1 MRKIYIPIV
10 AALLGV
16 ALAPGAQAHSS
27 VIETTPMYK
36 STLTLLP
43 ESVSIRFSEPPLEI
57 EGKVVNT
64 ISVSSPDGAVI
75 SSPTTTIKGSTL
87 AVSLVPSATQEDGT
101 YSVRYRMASAD
112 GHVISGNYEFYLG
125 APSPTSTTAVVEDQ
139 GWWGEHFF
147 HNHEGHIYY
156 ALGVLAVAGAWLIW
170 HRRRQ
175 SL

>member
-1 MRKIYIPIV
+1 MRKHFVFIV
-10 AALLGV
+10 AVLLV
-16 ALAPGAQAHSS
+16 AALAPGAQAHSS
-27 VIETTPMYK
+27 VIETTPTYK
-36 STLTLLP
+36 STLTSLP
-43 ESVSIRFSEPPLEI
+43 ESISIRFSEPPLEI

-64 ISVSSPDGAVI
+64 ITVSSPDGEVI
-75 SSPTTTIKGSTL
+75 SSPTTIIKGSFL
-87 AVSLVPSATQEDGT
+87 VVSLMDDASQEDGT

-125 APSPTSTTAVVEDQ
+125 APSVTSTTAVVDDQ